1 MHQPREYEP
10 QIQPKMNRERNI
22 DPSTTLWSQYGK
34 MISIVVLALIVVFLA
49 SYLFNQYKADN
60 MFGIQIQNE
69 KVIKEMPAH
78 LYVIEKEQPAR
89 QVGDAF
95 VYDGMGTIVGADM
108 DVDRLNREN
117 RYVPVL
123 LTGNLGS

>member
-22 DPSTTLWSQYGK
+22 DPSMTIWSQYGK
-34 MISIVVLALIVVFLA
+34 MISIVLLALIVVFLA
-49 SYLFNQYKADN
+49 SYLFNQYNAEKL
-60 MFGIQIQNE
+60 FGMQIHNE
-69 KVIKEMPAH
+69 KVIKKMPAH
-78 LYVIEKEQPAR
+78 LYVIEKEQPVR

-95 VYDGMGTIVGADM
+95 VYDRIGTIVGADM
-108 DVDRLNREN
+108 DVDRLNHEN